1 MLIKHVV
8 KVIFKIKWNNV
19 DSTKIP
25 WIKHVLLNI
34 IELLIKENT
43 IYFVLKPKSTNVGW
57 KFSRKLI
64 NKAMLA

>member
-43 IYFVLKPKSTNVGW
+43 IYFVLNPKTT
-57 KFSRKLI
+57 
-64 NKAMLA
+64 MLAGFFFSKIN